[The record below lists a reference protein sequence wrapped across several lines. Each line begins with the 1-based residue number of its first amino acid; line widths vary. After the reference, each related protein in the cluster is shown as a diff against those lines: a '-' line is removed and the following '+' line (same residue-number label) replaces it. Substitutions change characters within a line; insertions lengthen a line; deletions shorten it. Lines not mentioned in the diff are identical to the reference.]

1 MLEKQ
6 KLKNKIIMG
15 TNLIVLVPT
24 SYLTGSILLM

>member
-6 KLKNKIIMG
+6 KFENKIIMG
-15 TNLIVLVPT
+15 TNLIVLVTT